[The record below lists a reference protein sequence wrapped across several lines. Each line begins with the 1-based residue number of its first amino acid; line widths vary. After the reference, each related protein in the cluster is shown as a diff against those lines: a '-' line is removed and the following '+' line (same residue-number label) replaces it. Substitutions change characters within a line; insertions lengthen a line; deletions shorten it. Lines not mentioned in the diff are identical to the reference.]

1 VSASAPLARGEW
13 QFLQLTLFLC
23 AWMLIAPQLEDR
35 WLVQVLLQALLLNS
49 ALVTAWANPGSARLR
64 RVILSLW
71 LLSLVCSLI
80 AMSPLPAPWS
90 RVAQFADI
98 GTFVLLLALLAS
110 GILVHVFRRERLTL
124 DGVFATIATYLL
136 LALLFSQVYMLV
148 LTADPDA
155 FRLPETA
162 GSSRHLQ
169 IDMLYF
175 SFVTLATVGY
185 GDILP
190 ASDTAR
196 MLAMLEAVTGQFY
209 VAVIVAVFVGMLT
222 AQRRR

>member
-1 VSASAPLARGEW
+1 MSASAPSARGEW
-13 QFLQLTLFLC
+13 RFLQLTLFLC

-35 WLVQVLLQALLLNS
+35 WIVQVLLQALLLNS

-71 LLSLVCSLI
+71 LLSLACSLI
-80 AMSPLPAPWS
+80 AMSPLPVPWN
-90 RVAQFADI
+90 RVAQFVDI
-98 GTFVLLLALLAS
+98 GTFVLLLGLLAS

-136 LALLFSQVYMLV
+136 LALLYSQVYMLV
-148 LTADPDA
+148 LTADPEA
-155 FRLPETA
+155 FRLP
-162 GSSRHLQ
+162 GPSRHLQ

-222 AQRRR
+222 AQRRP